1 MKNKKII
8 SIGVLLSLFM
18 MMRACGQMTTLVSV
32 KDEQGNPIEGAE
44 VEFLYARP
52 QGYESVKKTTNHNGV
67 VKDTGKTNFHLNVYV
82 EKKGFY
88 QATYAKSNK
97 GTNLE
102 KNKNHD
108 LTVTL
113 KKEVNP
119 IGLFAKKWRLL
130 SPSLGEKIGY
140 DFEVGDW
147 VRPHGVGNTA
157 DIFFEV
163 HFDIRDRSDYDYSLN
178 VTFPNSLDGLQDF
191 EGLETSALRSDHK
204 APNEGYLATWKQ
216 TTQRRP
222 GETKKGNRDPSRN
235 YWLRVRSKADEEGN
249 LISAHYVKIYG
260 DFPDIQY
267 YFNPTPNDRNLE
279 FDPQKNLFK
288 NLPYDQKVNQP

>member
-8 SIGVLLSLFM
+8 SVGLFLSLFM
-18 MMRACGQMTTLVSV
+18 VVRTCGQISV
-32 KDEQGNPIEGAE
+32 NVKVVDEKSHPIEGAKVE
-44 VEFLYARP
+44 VIYINPVDSKVDAIFTGGDGIIKSKGNPELRVRVDVDKE
-52 QGYESVKKTTNHNGV
+52 GYYSYRGEK
-67 VKDTGKTNFHLNVYV
+67 LN
-82 EKKGFY
+82 
-88 QATYAKSNK
+88 KS
-97 GTNLE
+97 
-102 KNKNHD
+102 KNHD
-108 LTVTL
+108 LTITL
-113 KKEVNP
+113 RKVVNP
-119 IGLFAKKWRLL
+119 IALYAKKWRLL

-147 VRPHGVGNTA
+147 VRPHGIGNAA

-163 HFDIRDRSDYDYSLN
+163 HYDKRHRRDYDYSLS

-279 FDPQKNLFK
+279 FDPKKNLFK
-288 NLPYDQKVNQP
+288 NLPYDQKVSQP